1 MLKRVAVV
9 GILSSLVA
17 CATIDQNDRLLM
29 VGKIDNVKVSEF
41 NSKYENDVLV
51 AHVAIANLSKDRP
64 QDVYY
69 RCHFYDKNA
78 FDLTDETQWLKIIVY
93 GGQTR
98 DVTCISNSKEA
109 IDFKI
114 EVNSTGS
121 SPKVYN

>member
-51 AHVAIANLSKDRP
+51 AH
-64 QDVYY
+64 
-69 RCHFYDKNA
+69 F
-78 FDLTDETQWLKIIVY
+78 
-93 GGQTR
+93 
-98 DVTCISNSKEA
+98 
-109 IDFKI
+109 
-114 EVNSTGS
+114 
-121 SPKVYN
+121 